1 MQCHSTTL
9 QQAENAHIAG
19 LSSANVLNVASGL
32 LLRTRR
38 MFIVGQGAEPDDAG
52 A

>member
-9 QQAENAHIAG
+9 QQAENAHIVEP
-19 LSSANVLNVASGL
+19 SSANVSNVVSGL
-32 LLRTRR
+32 LLRIRR
-38 MFIVGQGAEPDDAG
+38 MFIVELGAGLDGVG